1 MSLQD
6 TMQMEMLQ
14 RQMKRL
20 NETSEKEIQL
30 LVDIKQLLEKK

>member
-14 RQMKRL
+14 RQMKKL

-30 LVDIKQLLEKK
+30 LVDIKQALEKK